1 MLVLVV
7 IGLGMLPP
15 ALTVLYRFEF
25 TRPVST
31 LMLADGFT
39 FRPFHR
45 EWVEI
50 DDIAPVLKQSVIMS
64 EDGQFCSHQGVD
76 WGALNEVIN
85 EALEGERARGASTIT
100 MQTVKNLFLWNSRS
114 FVRKGLEIPLAIW
127 FDLVV
132 PKKRVLEIYLNI
144 AEWGIATYG
153 VAAASQAYFGK
164 HPAELSP
171 REAALLAVALP
182 NPKERNPASPGP
194 GLRRLA
200 GIIEARAAKS
210 AGHTSCLD

>member
-1 MLVLVV
+1 MLLLVA
-7 IGLGMLPP
+7 IGLAMLPL
-15 ALTVLYRFEF
+15 ALTLLYRLEF
-25 TRPVST
+25 TRPVSM
-31 LMLADGFT
+31 LMLVDRFT

-45 EWVEI
+45 QWIDI
-50 DDIAPVLKQSVIMS
+50 DDVAPVLVQSVIMS

-114 FVRKGLEIPLAIW
+114 FIRKGLEIPLAIW

-164 HPAELSP
+164 HPTELSP
-171 REAALLAVALP
+171 REAALLTVALP

-194 GLRRLA
+194 GMSRLA
-200 GIIEARAAKS
+200 DIIQARAAK
-210 AGHTSCLD
+210 AGGHTGCLD